1 MPVFLHQI
9 ETLVPRHAYP
19 QSFARDLMKSW
30 FDERRT
36 QRLIHAIFNRSGIE
50 TRHSVSG
57 DFVEGEE
64 GILFRTDENGKLI
77 SPTTRE
83 RNDLYANESRRLAVA
98 LGKKL
103 LAASDDFEAGE
114 VTHVIFA
121 SCTGFCN
128 PGPDFHLVRD
138 LGMPESVERYT
149 LGFMGCYAAFP
160 ALRMAKQ
167 FCEADPDAVV
177 LVMCLELCSLHLQ
190 PSGEPDTLLANSLFA
205 DGAGAALVSARKP
218 MAGRHGFRLD
228 SFASALV
235 PAGEADMAWDIGNHG
250 FNIVLSSYVP
260 EILGAEVGR
269 LLAGTLEKAGIS
281 LAEIE
286 EWAVH
291 PGGRAILDKVAE
303 GLGLAAESMD
313 GSREI
318 LRRYGNMSSA
328 TILFVLEGMLERPPK
343 SAKTLA
349 MAFGPGLT
357 VETALLERY

>member
-1 MPVFLHQI
+1 MSVFLHAL
-9 ETLVPRHAYP
+9 ETAVPRHSYP

-30 FDERRT
+30 SDDRKT
-36 QRLIHAIFNRSGIE
+36 QRLLHAVFNRSGIE

-64 GILFRTDENGKLI
+64 AQLFRTDETGKLV
-77 SPTTRE
+77 SPTTQD
-83 RNDLYANESRRLAVA
+83 RNDLYATESRRLAVE
-98 LGKKL
+98 LGQKL
-103 LAASDDFEAGE
+103 LAGTEGFEASD
-114 VTHVIFA
+114 VTHVVFA

-128 PGPDFHLVRD
+128 PGPDYFLVRD
-138 LGMPESVERYT
+138 LGLPDSTERYI

-190 PSGEPDTLLANSLFA
+190 PSNEPDTLLANSLFA

-218 MAGRHGFRLD
+218 AEGSHGFRLKN
-228 SFASALV
+228 FVSALV

-260 EILGAEVGR
+260 EILGAQVEG
-269 LLAGTLEKAGIS
+269 LLGGALEKAGIS
-281 LAEIE
+281 LAEID

-303 GLGLAAESMD
+303 GLDLPSETMD
-313 GSREI
+313 VPREI

-328 TILFVLEGMLERPPK
+328 TILFVLKEMLARSTEP
-343 SAKTLA
+343 SQTLA

>member
-1 MPVFLHQI
+1 MSVFLHHL
-9 ETLVPRHAYP
+9 ETHVPRYAYS
-19 QSFARDLMKSW
+19 QLFARDLMKSW
-30 FDERRT
+30 FDDRRT

-64 GILFRTDENGKLI
+64 AQLFRMDESGRLV
-77 SPTTRE
+77 SPTTQE
-83 RNDLYANESRRLAVA
+83 RNDLYSAEARGLAVE

-103 LAASDDFEAGE
+103 LAGAERFGPED

-128 PGPDFHLVRD
+128 PGPDYYLVRD
-138 LGMPESVERYT
+138 LGLRESTERYI

-177 LVMCLELCSLHLQ
+177 MVMCLELCSLHLQ
-190 PSGEPDTLLANSLFA
+190 PSEEPDLLLANSLFA
-205 DGAGAALVSARKP
+205 DGAGAALVSAKP
-218 MAGRHGFRLD
+218 PREGDHGFRLD
-228 SFASALV
+228 KFVSALV

-260 EILGAEVGR
+260 EILGTEVGG
-269 LLAGTLEKAGIS
+269 LLAATLEKAGIS
-281 LAEIE
+281 LEEIDA
-286 EWAVH
+286 WAVH

-303 GLGLAAESMD
+303 GLDLAAETMD
-313 GSREI
+313 APRDI

-328 TILFVLEGMLERPPK
+328 TILFVLKEMLERSSDP
-343 SAKTLA
+343 AKTLA